1 MLQKKSWY
9 KESVVYQIYPRSFMD
24 SNGDG
29 IGDIRGI
36 IKKLDYLKNLGV
48 DIIWIS
54 PIYESPNEDN
64 GYDISDYQNILS
76 EFGTMEDFDKLL
88 ETAHDKGMKIIMDL
102 VVNHTSDEHQWFVES
117 RKSKDNSYR
126 DYYIWKDGK
135 NGKEPNNWG
144 SWFGGSAW
152 QYDENTEM
160 YYLHIFSSKQPDLNW
175 DNNKVRN
182 EVYKMMKWWLDKGID
197 GFRMDVI
204 NLISKD
210 HKFPDGK
217 SNGGLYGDLG
227 PYCLNGEHVHEY
239 LKEMNENVLSKY
251 DIMTVGETA
260 DVTIEEAK
268 KYSACDRNELDM
280 VFQFEHMALDSGDYG
295 KWSNNRFNLIDLKKV
310 LTKWQKELEEKCWN
324 TLFWSNHDQPRAV
337 SRFGNDKDHREISAK
352 MLGTCLYMM
361 RGTPFIFQG
370 EELGMTNAYF
380 DTLDEYRDL
389 ETFNAYED
397 LTKKHGIDKELMMD
411 YLKHISRDNA
421 RTPMQWDDS
430 TNAGFTT
437 GTPWISVNKN
447 YPDINANNQVDDHGS
462 VYNYYRKLFKL
473 RHEHE
478 IIVYGDYKL
487 LEPDNNELYVYTRSL
502 NKNKLLVICNFTQKS
517 LTYEVPEEFRKVN
530 KRILISNYHDD
541 LGEEIRPYEAK
552 VYMVD

>member
-1 MLQKKSWY
+1 
-9 KESVVYQIYPRSFMD
+9 MD

>member
-1 MLQKKSWY
+1 MQKKSWY